1 MADSDLSSSSYVQ
14 DEGDSDEEAKPLK
27 KRRIS
32 GGLGGREQRL
42 GFDEPVR
49 REVLLPHFLCCLTL
63 LRLNRCM
70 VFHDRASSRLDLH
83 NHEYESC

>member
-1 MADSDLSSSSYVQ
+1 VTNLSGENGNRGSGGRPSGGRQMAESDLSSSSYVE
-14 DEGDSDEEAKPLK
+14 DEGDSDEEVKPLK

-49 REVLLPHFLCCLTL
+49 REV
-63 LRLNRCM
+63 
-70 VFHDRASSRLDLH
+70 
-83 NHEYESC
+83 